1 MILRMRSSRNRQ
13 WLLVGTALSL
23 FAIVSHMAPLV
34 YFLRTRRKAMITA
47 SWNSECRVS
56 DRSNGSIMYHKRG
69 LNYSLLTSHKEIVG
83 LLENLQKTEFG
94 SNVALADVFRDFPQE
109 IVLTY
114 PSFVIHEPH
123 FLSEDDRNIFLKNP
137 RNRANLAPRP
147 QEKLRGVIRMFDNGS
162 ALASYD
168 CGWNSDIRQYGNRIF
183 DVGAPFEIICPIMVP
198 GGDSFQHFL
207 DGVLPKI
214 VQVLP
219 FLRLSHVKLM
229 LPQARDP
236 IIKEMLLRMNIP
248 QDQLVEHRA
257 GFVAVNRE
265 LNTCITPPLHP
276 LLWQAARA
284 LLTPDLSHV
293 PEGHVNETDVLLL
306 TRARHHNP
314 GRNIVNFHA
323 VTAFLR
329 RRYAGRLRVFR
340 GGYTLG
346 ESSALFGKVRL
357 VIGVHGGAFY
367 NIVFCRS
374 GTTIVEV

>member
-1 MILRMRSSRNRQ
+1 MILRKLSPRNRQ
-13 WLLVGTALSL
+13 WLFVGAALSL
-23 FAIVSHMAPLV
+23 CAIVSHVTPRVCFRHTRKKAIPL
-34 YFLRTRRKAMITA
+34 RNR
-47 SWNSECRVS
+47 ECGVS
-56 DRSNGSIMYHKRG
+56 DRSNASIIYHERG
-69 LNYSLLTSHKEIVG
+69 LNYSLLTSNKEIVD
-83 LLENLQKTEFG
+83 LLENLQQIEVG
-94 SNVALADVFRDFPQE
+94 SNVALTDVFHNFPRE
-109 IVLTY
+109 IMLTY

-123 FLSEDDRNIFLKNP
+123 FLSENDRNIFLKNP

-147 QEKLRGVIRMFDNGS
+147 REKLRGVIRLFDNGS
-162 ALASYD
+162 THASYD
-168 CGWNSDIRQYGNRIF
+168 CGWNSDLKSYGNRIV
-183 DVGAPFEIICPIMVP
+183 DIGATFEMFCPIMVP

-229 LPQARDP
+229 LPPARDN

-248 QDQLVEHRA
+248 QDQIVEHRS
-257 GFVAVNRE
+257 GFKAVSRE

-276 LLWQAARA
+276 LLWQAARE
-284 LLTPDLSHV
+284 LLSPDPSHADD
-293 PEGHVNETDVLLL
+293 GHVDETYVLLL

-329 RRYAGRLRVFR
+329 RRYAGILRVFR

-374 GTTIVEV
+374 DTTIVEV